1 MTKLFSAIFF
11 VTAFAS
17 TVLAQEKTKKTLED
31 NGNLV
36 TRDIPIQSFNEL
48 KASGIYELK
57 LSQGNKESVKIEADE
72 NLQELFIVR
81 NDGARLI
88 IETKKMEDNVN
99 IKSKNK
105 MRVYVTFKN
114 LKDLELSTIGTV
126 QSDEQLSF
134 NDLQFKNKGV
144 GSVNLSLTANRL
156 HLENKSVGEVTLTGK
171 AESTVLKN
179 NGVGSVNAG
188 NFVVQTMDIDNSGIG
203 NVEVNAAK
211 QLKVKDNW
219 LGKVNNK
226 GAAPVRKSNK
236 VVI

>member
-1 MTKLFSAIFF
+1 MKKLFSAIFF

-17 TVLAQEKTKKTLED
+17 TVLAQEKTKKTLEG

-171 AESTVLKN
+171 AENTVLKN
-179 NGVGSVNAG
+179 NGVGSINAG
-188 NFVVQTMDIDNSGIG
+188 NFVVQAMDIDNSGIG